1 MTADDLK
8 QIESKLKFS
17 KRIDGLIKGHQQ
29 EMQQVLANKEHLR
42 VALAHEHK
50 GRMAAEA
57 ENIELKKQLALLQA
71 ENQELRNRPNIVT
84 DTYIE
89 TQNVKQQCN
98 YLPHSRRTSRYKLNN
113 STQTQLQ
120 LWNTPTA
127 TSM

>member
-1 MTADDLK
+1 MPTEDLNY
-8 QIESKLKFS
+8 IESLLEFS
-17 KRIDGLIKGHQQ
+17 QQQDELIAGHQK
-29 EMQQVLANKEHLR
+29 EMSQVLANKEHLR
-42 VALAHEHK
+42 VALAYEHK

-57 ENIELKKQLALLQA
+57 EIIELKKQIALLQA

>member
-1 MTADDLK
+1 MPIDNLN
-8 QIESKLKFS
+8 IESKLKFS
-17 KRIDGLIKGHQQ
+17 KRLGALIKGHQQ
-29 EMQQVLANKEHLR
+29 EMQQVLNDNEDLQTLVEQLLKEN
-42 VALAHEHK
+42 AT
-50 GRMAAEA
+50 
-57 ENIELKKQLALLQA
+57 LKSQLADEKAKNIQLQT
-71 ENQELRNRPNIVT
+71 EIEQLRNRPNIVT

>member
-1 MTADDLK
+1 MPTEDLNY
-8 QIESKLKFS
+8 IESLLEFS
-17 KRIDGLIKGHQQ
+17 QQQDELIAGHQKQ
-29 EMQQVLANKEHLR
+29 MSQVLANKEHLR

>member
-1 MTADDLK
+1 MTADDLN
-8 QIESKLKFS
+8 IESLLEFS
-17 KRIDGLIKGHQQ
+17 QQQDELVAGHQK
-29 EMQQVLANKEHLR
+29 EMSQVLANKEHLR